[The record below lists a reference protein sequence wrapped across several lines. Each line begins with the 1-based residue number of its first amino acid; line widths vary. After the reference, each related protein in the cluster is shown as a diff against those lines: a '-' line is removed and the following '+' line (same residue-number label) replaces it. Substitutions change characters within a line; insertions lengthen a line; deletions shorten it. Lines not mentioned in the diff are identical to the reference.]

1 MDFKKSEL
9 MKGKLTAIIVDDERL
24 ARNDLRLMLSGFEKI
39 EVIGEAN
46 GVINA
51 QKLITQF
58 NPDVIFLDIQ
68 MRGETGFDLLE
79 KIPRHCKIIFV
90 TAYDEFAL
98 KAFDV
103 NALDYLLKPVNR
115 ERLAESIERLFEDA
129 LPQKESREPLT
140 TDDRLF
146 LLFNS
151 HYKFIKVEA
160 IVHISAA
167 ADYSEVHLQD
177 GQVGL
182 VEKPMQEWEE
192 RLPSRTFCRIHRSA
206 IINMDY
212 VIKVEEWFNYA
223 FRVTLKG
230 VEEPFVMSRR
240 YASAIKNRMG

>member
-1 MDFKKSEL
+1 

-24 ARNDLRLMLSGFEKI
+24 ARNDLRLMLSHFEKI
-39 EVIGEAN
+39 EIIGEAN
-46 GVINA
+46 SVVTA
-51 QKLITQF
+51 SKLIDQS

-68 MRGETGFDLLE
+68 MRGETGFDLLD

-90 TAYDEFAL
+90 TAYDEYAL

-103 NALDYLLKPVNR
+103 NALDYLLKPVTR

-129 LPQKESREPLT
+129 LPQKDSMSPLT
-140 TDDRLF
+140 CDDRLF
-146 LLFNS
+146 LLFNA
-151 HYKFIKVEA
+151 HYKFVKVEA
-160 IVHISAA
+160 IVFISSA
-167 ADYSEVHLQD
+167 ADYSEVHLLD

-192 RLPSRTFCRIHRSA
+192 RLPGKCFCRIHRSA

-223 FRVTLKG
+223 FRVYLKG
-230 VEEPFVMSRR
+230 VEEPFIMSRR